1 MSRTAEITLQFGDTE
16 RTFRLGIKELLK
28 LQERCADRIIGE
40 RGPFRILRDIEAGN
54 GRVEDIRQPI
64 LLGLQGAGMRAED
77 AAKLVKEWVE
87 DRPWHENTIIA
98 MLIIRQALAGPLDD
112 TINETGQDPPPGEK
126 IAGSRGS
133 ASPASTATEPSSV
146 SPPPK
151 SVN

>member
-1 MSRTAEITLQFGDTE
+1 MSRTAEITLPFGDTE
-16 RTFRLGIKELLK
+16 QKFRLGLKELLK
-28 LQERCADRIIGE
+28 LQERCADKVLGE

-64 LLGLQGAGMRAED
+64 LLGLQGGGMPAEQ

-98 MLIIRQALAGPLDD
+98 MLIIRQALAGPVDD
-112 TINETGQDPPPGEK
+112 TIKETGDDPPGERT
-126 IAGSRGS
+126 AGSRGS